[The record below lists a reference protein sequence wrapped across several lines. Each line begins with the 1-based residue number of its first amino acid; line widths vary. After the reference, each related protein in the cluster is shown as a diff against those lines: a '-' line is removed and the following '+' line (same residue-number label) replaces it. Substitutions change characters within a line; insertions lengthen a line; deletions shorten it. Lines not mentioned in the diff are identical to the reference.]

1 VIRALSFQLLS
12 NLHHTVIRKCWNTK
26 HLKAVNLCNKKNREV
41 KSCVQFSREEYKKM
55 KSRFVKISL
64 ALALAAL
71 TVPMFGKTIDPKGD
85 LPDAVRHQLVM
96 LPYYSVFDDL
106 QFSVD
111 NGVVTLAGDVTRPVL
126 KSDAG
131 NVVKNIAGV
140 TSVVNNIKVLPLSP
154 FDNRIRAAT
163 YRSVFGYAGLYRY
176 AMGANPSIHIIVDN
190 GHVTLKGVVSNQ
202 GDKNI
207 AYIRAN
213 GVPGVFSVTND
224 LVVAGNS

>member
-1 VIRALSFQLLS
+1 
-12 NLHHTVIRKCWNTK
+12 
-26 HLKAVNLCNKKNREV
+26 
-41 KSCVQFSREEYKKM
+41 M

-64 ALALAAL
+64 TLALAAL
-71 TVPMFGKTIDPKGD
+71 TIPMFGKTIDPKGD

-126 KSDAG
+126 KSDAA

-154 FDNRIRAAT
+154 FDNRIRVAT